1 MNDSSDTTNLTQLRE
16 AGWSIG
22 AMFGNYCV
30 AWRGSDE
37 VVFAWRGGEWHLI
50 ANRSAGRLAA

>member
-1 MNDSSDTTNLTQLRE
+1 MNDSTGNPNLSQLRE

-22 AMFGNYCV
+22 ATFGAYCV

-37 VVFAWRGGEWHLI
+37 VVFAWRGGEWHVI
-50 ANRSAGRLAA
+50 SNRSSGRLAA